1 MRRERGFTLVEV
13 MVVIAIIAVVVG
25 LGARGLR
32 SLAKSDLRE
41 SSAHLSGAM
50 RYLFDRASTTG
61 KMHRLVLDMETDQYW
76 AEVSDDRFY
85 IPREA
90 ESEQAMRRR
99 EDREAD
105 EDEEEQKRLDRA
117 AKNYDNSSTPA
128 SSSFDLSK
136 LEVGDFKPK
145 RARFAAFKEV
155 AIKPVKLK
163 KAKIRSVYTPRL
175 TEPLTADVVC
185 DRDQPVLRGL
195 GALAVLHRAQRVQ
208 ERRLGD
214 VLRVLGVAEHRKR
227 VAVDVADV
235 PLVHPL
241 ELAVGRAGPRQER
254 RHAYGTPGSAITCGV
269 AAATSAGSEAGS
281 TLGRVTAGGS
291 TAGAGTGS
299 CGTGSCGTG
308 SCAASGS
315 GSAPTAAAAGSG
327 RILGATFGAAWTG
340 GGAAVSVGRAG
351 ADRAL
356 GAAVVAA
363 CRGSGGAAARRRTV
377 RRSG

>member
-1 MRRERGFTLVEV
+1 
-13 MVVIAIIAVVVG
+13 VG

-175 TEPLTADVVC
+175 TEPLTS
-185 DRDQPVLRGL
+185 
-195 GALAVLHRAQRVQ
+195 
-208 ERRLGD
+208 
-214 VLRVLGVAEHRKR
+214 
-227 VAVDVADV
+227 
-235 PLVHPL
+235 
-241 ELAVGRAGPRQER
+241 GRAYVYFFPLGQTEPAIITLSSDDGPPIYSLVA
-254 RHAYGTPGSAITCGV
+254 HPIT
-269 AAATSAGSEAGS
+269 
-281 TLGRVTAGGS
+281 GRVRVYDQEILPPASRQRTDDE
-291 TAGAGTGS
+291 GTRVE
-299 CGTGSCGTG
+299 
-308 SCAASGS
+308 
-315 GSAPTAAAAGSG
+315 P
-327 RILGATFGAAWTG
+327 
-340 GGAAVSVGRAG
+340 
-351 ADRAL
+351 
-356 GAAVVAA
+356 
-363 CRGSGGAAARRRTV
+363 
-377 RRSG
+377 

>member
-175 TEPLTADVVC
+175 TEPLTS
-185 DRDQPVLRGL
+185 
-195 GALAVLHRAQRVQ
+195 
-208 ERRLGD
+208 
-214 VLRVLGVAEHRKR
+214 
-227 VAVDVADV
+227 
-235 PLVHPL
+235 
-241 ELAVGRAGPRQER
+241 GRAYVYFFPLGQTEPAIITLSSDDGPPIYSLVA
-254 RHAYGTPGSAITCGV
+254 HPIT
-269 AAATSAGSEAGS
+269 
-281 TLGRVTAGGS
+281 GRVRVYDQEILPPASRQRTDDE
-291 TAGAGTGS
+291 GTRVE
-299 CGTGSCGTG
+299 
-308 SCAASGS
+308 
-315 GSAPTAAAAGSG
+315 P
-327 RILGATFGAAWTG
+327 
-340 GGAAVSVGRAG
+340 
-351 ADRAL
+351 
-356 GAAVVAA
+356 
-363 CRGSGGAAARRRTV
+363 
-377 RRSG
+377 

>member
-117 AKNYDNSSTPA
+117 AKNYDNSSTPT

-175 TEPLTADVVC
+175 TEPLTS
-185 DRDQPVLRGL
+185 
-195 GALAVLHRAQRVQ
+195 
-208 ERRLGD
+208 
-214 VLRVLGVAEHRKR
+214 
-227 VAVDVADV
+227 
-235 PLVHPL
+235 
-241 ELAVGRAGPRQER
+241 GRAYVYFFPLGQTEPAIITLSSDDGPPIYSLVA
-254 RHAYGTPGSAITCGV
+254 HPIT
-269 AAATSAGSEAGS
+269 
-281 TLGRVTAGGS
+281 GRVRVYDQEILPPASRQRTDDE
-291 TAGAGTGS
+291 GTRVE
-299 CGTGSCGTG
+299 
-308 SCAASGS
+308 
-315 GSAPTAAAAGSG
+315 P
-327 RILGATFGAAWTG
+327 
-340 GGAAVSVGRAG
+340 
-351 ADRAL
+351 
-356 GAAVVAA
+356 
-363 CRGSGGAAARRRTV
+363 
-377 RRSG
+377 